1 MATETDQYAT
11 KQDLHDLGSA
21 IREEMAG
28 MRAEMAE
35 MRTGMRAEMAEMRTG
50 MAEIRAEMAEMRTE
64 MREGFSRVERRLDD
78 QDQMNAALL
87 PAIKVMAKHVGVSE
101 G

>member
-21 IREEMAG
+21 IRAEMAG
-28 MRAEMAE
+28 MRAEMA
-35 MRTGMRAEMAEMRTG
+35 GM
-50 MAEIRAEMAEMRTE
+50 RAEMAEMRTE

-87 PAIKVMAKHVGVSE
+87 PAIKVLAKHVGVSE